1 MPFLENDLYLAQGDD
16 KLVRGDWTS
25 TVYKY
30 DASSFYNWEQDN
42 LPLYDLE
49 ERTEFNWEQLGY
61 PTSSLTGL
69 HLSVSDSSVDATG
82 PYQVFSSVSAALNKL
97 PRTLRFPVIIEVAV
111 SGNLGNIDIQDFE
124 FVGDGGLEIVNRGFA
139 KILSGSGAG
148 TVWDTSAAGATSSIT
163 SLSSIDLSSTM
174 GNTSSLATAT
184 NVTTVHGNNF
194 WNNWHRSFIRMADVF
209 SIAAITFEDYGYGSR
224 DAPKTPTPDYR
235 NNGITATIKNTS
247 PGFFS
252 NTNSVFSFSDYT
264 DSTYAYDY
272 NGSLMGS
279 FTSKALRP
287 SNMANLQAATDR
299 ATRIKALPTGFVY
312 ANSAQRITVK
322 NCNGPLYIRG
332 FVVDGNLATVAIE
345 PAQDHGVANGI
356 EIENSN
362 VLLENC
368 AVMRCAETGLKITN
382 SKVNLNRGFTS
393 YRVYPLAAN
402 TRGSSTA
409 YGMQANNSEITLSGA
424 YDVSSGLPSDSPFS
438 FAHSPVG
445 VQLNNSILKT
455 PEGGRGK
462 DLKGASVVGAQT
474 PYNQLY
480 LDTFLNTEVGLEAN
494 DSTIDFNHTLM
505 SYMNEVGIRLNNTT
519 LKVSEIVCDHN
530 NWCGLEGKNS
540 TVEYYKTLHGLGNSL
555 VSPNKALDFLFN
567 GQHLDLENCVFKN
580 KKFKLFDID
589 RHIYPFE
596 IGSGGYR
603 VRDGVTIPGVHLK
616 NTKADFMQMRTLAG
630 NASYSFTATEPVL
643 GEAYYIDEGSNVKF
657 MGCSGDTY
665 CTRIEGDD
673 SSYDALLD
681 STPIYV
687 DNGSKV
693 EFNGPTVLGR
703 AGINVGANNNSII
716 KFAPHNTEGKLDVS
730 SYALSDTNQHTRVE
744 MQSFKSCLVADN
756 GSTIEMKDCGD
767 FNRLWAKSPDSYV
780 TKATSGLIAASD
792 YNASDANGTSLY
804 TSGGYIQFYPNP
816 ITRGITDVTDPTALS
831 YLVSTLDPIGGLD
844 TSNTPTFDPTEYS
857 KYSWGGMCVRANKG
871 SEVKVLNTHFPCG
884 WQNASSVTLD
894 VSAGVPATTTCGK
907 LYIWNIG
914 DDSRLHMSHIS
925 VSGNYPGDTGYY
937 GPSGLYVSSVVGCG
951 GAHVA
956 LSAAPSATPNTG
968 RLSVLDSY
976 GMRPAI
982 AADTATGVSAI
993 EARTSFANKGPFR
1006 IYFSVDPMAHF
1017 LGYTRGGTA
1026 GFAGAYQS
1034 SSNLDAG
1041 YSWDYPPS
1049 AVEIGEPLQELAQG
1063 YNPSRDCSTPDP
1075 TTVSAI
1081 YNQLGFQTAAAAG
1094 GEPLST
1100 TFFYASGMLDES
1112 YVSRIWLDDS
1122 AMNTFANAKNATK
1135 GTSGR
1140 PKLVSYYRAVNA
1152 KYGSSYTGDFGNT
1165 DGWRNGYGLGFR
1177 SPNIFDFNKDT

>member
-1 MPFLENDLYLAQGDD
+1 
-16 KLVRGDWTS
+16 
-25 TVYKY
+25 
-30 DASSFYNWEQDN
+30 
-42 LPLYDLE
+42 
-49 ERTEFNWEQLGY
+49 
-61 PTSSLTGL
+61 
-69 HLSVSDSSVDATG
+69 
-82 PYQVFSSVSAALNKL
+82 
-97 PRTLRFPVIIEVAV
+97 
-111 SGNLGNIDIQDFE
+111 
-124 FVGDGGLEIVNRGFA
+124 
-139 KILSGSGAG
+139 
-148 TVWDTSAAGATSSIT
+148 
-163 SLSSIDLSSTM
+163 
-174 GNTSSLATAT
+174 
-184 NVTTVHGNNF
+184 
-194 WNNWHRSFIRMADVF
+194 
-209 SIAAITFEDYGYGSR
+209 
-224 DAPKTPTPDYR
+224 
-235 NNGITATIKNTS
+235 
-247 PGFFS
+247 
-252 NTNSVFSFSDYT
+252 
-264 DSTYAYDY
+264 
-272 NGSLMGS
+272 
-279 FTSKALRP
+279 
-287 SNMANLQAATDR
+287 
-299 ATRIKALPTGFVY
+299 
-312 ANSAQRITVK
+312 
-322 NCNGPLYIRG
+322 
-332 FVVDGNLATVAIE
+332 
-345 PAQDHGVANGI
+345 
-356 EIENSN
+356 
-362 VLLENC
+362 
-368 AVMRCAETGLKITN
+368 
-382 SKVNLNRGFTS
+382 
-393 YRVYPLAAN
+393 
-402 TRGSSTA
+402 
-409 YGMQANNSEITLSGA
+409 
-424 YDVSSGLPSDSPFS
+424 
-438 FAHSPVG
+438 
-445 VQLNNSILKT
+445 
-455 PEGGRGK
+455 
-462 DLKGASVVGAQT
+462 
-474 PYNQLY
+474 
-480 LDTFLNTEVGLEAN
+480 
-494 DSTIDFNHTLM
+494 
-505 SYMNEVGIRLNNTT
+505 
-519 LKVSEIVCDHN
+519 
-530 NWCGLEGKNS
+530 
-540 TVEYYKTLHGLGNSL
+540 
-555 VSPNKALDFLFN
+555 
-567 GQHLDLENCVFKN
+567 
-580 KKFKLFDID
+580 
-589 RHIYPFE
+589 
-596 IGSGGYR
+596 
-603 VRDGVTIPGVHLK
+603 
-616 NTKADFMQMRTLAG
+616 
-630 NASYSFTATEPVL
+630 
-643 GEAYYIDEGSNVKF
+643 
-657 MGCSGDTY
+657 
-665 CTRIEGDD
+665 
-673 SSYDALLD
+673 
-681 STPIYV
+681 
-687 DNGSKV
+687 
-693 EFNGPTVLGR
+693 
-703 AGINVGANNNSII
+703 
-716 KFAPHNTEGKLDVS
+716 
-730 SYALSDTNQHTRVE
+730 

-976 GMRPAI
+976 GMHPAI
-982 AADTATGVSAI
+982 VADTATGVSAI

-1081 YNQLGFQTAAAAG
+1081 YNQLGFQTAASAG

-1122 AMNTFANAKNATK
+1122 AMNTLANAKNATK

-1140 PKLVSYYRAVNA
+1140 PKLVSYYRAVTA

-1165 DGWRNGYGLGFR
+1165 GGWRDGYGLGFR